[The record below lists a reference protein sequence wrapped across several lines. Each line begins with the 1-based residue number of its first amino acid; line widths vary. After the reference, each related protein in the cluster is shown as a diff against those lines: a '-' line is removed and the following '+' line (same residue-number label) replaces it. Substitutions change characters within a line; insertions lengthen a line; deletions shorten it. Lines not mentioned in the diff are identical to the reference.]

1 MFETMVLIL
10 KKQRLQ
16 SKLKSKMISRERGMG
31 TWVMGWEQRN
41 YVCVTSPE
49 HSLTSLRQAKSFLS

>member
-31 TWVMGWEQRN
+31 TWVMAGN
-41 YVCVTSPE
+41 NVTMSVSPA
-49 HSLTSLRQAKSFLS
+49 LNIV